1 MLTYP
6 VPTKLYHKAPSLS
19 CRGLHR
25 KWYLTWALLN
35 DGLAFT
41 ENAYRYQAG
50 IPSIFD

>member
-1 MLTYP
+1 MFLNP
-6 VPTKLYHKAPSLS
+6 KAPSLS
-19 CRGLHR
+19 CKGLQR

-35 DGLAFT
+35 AEGFAWY